1 MMSSEKLTILVA
13 DDHPMFRSGL
23 VQMLNS
29 QQQIEKIIE
38 CENGKEALE
47 KLRSHKFD
55 LAILDVD
62 MPLMSGLD
70 VLRSVSSEEI
80 DVKVIILTMYN
91 DESIVNHAIDNG
103 ARGFVLK
110 ASAIQEIQ
118 KCITTVLND
127 SIFYSAELTP
137 YLYRRSHA
145 GSGKAKSASSID
157 DLSPSELRVLRLIAG
172 QISTKEIAEQLMVS
186 PKTIENHRAN
196 ICKKLNVH
204 GTNALVKFALAN
216 KDKL

>member
-1 MMSSEKLTILVA
+1 MIKSEKLSILVA
-13 DDHPMFRSGL
+13 DDHPLFRSGL
-23 VQMLNS
+23 VQMLHS
-29 QQQIEKIIE
+29 QRQIEKIIE
-38 CENGKEALE
+38 CENGEEALNQ
-47 KLRSHKFD
+47 LRAQKFD

-70 VLRSVSSEEI
+70 VLRSVSSEGL

-91 DESIVNHAIDNG
+91 DESIVNHALDNG
-103 ARGFVLK
+103 AQGFVLK
-110 ASAIQEIQ
+110 ASAVQEIL
-118 KCITTVLND
+118 KCIATVLGG

-145 GSGKAKSASSID
+145 GTGKAKSASSID
-157 DLSPSELRVLRLIAG
+157 DLSPSELRVLRLIAD

-186 PKTIENHRAN
+186 PKTIENHRAS
-196 ICKKLNVH
+196 ICSKLNVH

-216 KDKL
+216 KSKL